1 MLTADCPV
9 GLRRIRRRLGIWA
22 GLVIAAWLTICLFG
36 LTSAKGSR
44 INQVSVRASTTAIQN
59 QMPETPTR
67 GKGLMEPPRASEDGQ
82 SIGR

>member
-44 INQVSVRASTTAIQN
+44 GKEAIFARLRQINRRVLQLGA
-59 QMPETPTR
+59 
-67 GKGLMEPPRASEDGQ
+67 
-82 SIGR
+82 